1 MVCWQMKIIL
11 ATLLVGDHAAPVD
24 NVHECRT
31 EYVTTWETQYH
42 ETEEEECTNILKK
55 VPVMISKL
63 EPKKI
68 CEEIEEDTIKTSVQ
82 EVVEP
87 FTEHDIKFSCHTEH
101 VKIWK
106 HSHVE
111 LISKEC
117 KTVTKKIPVEV
128 SKMETKKDCDEVID
142 PFDEAIDSF
151 DEAIDPFD
159 EAIDP
164 FDESYYDYETSD
176 DDNENE
182 VRIALIDPSDETN
195 FDYDTSDNA
204 NENEVGIA
212 LNDNDEPE
220 QKYPPIP
227 AKLPCWSGTECPS
240 DLITVATR

>member
-1 MVCWQMKIIL
+1 M
-11 ATLLVGDHAAPVD
+11 G

-31 EYVTTWETQYH
+31 EYMTTWETQYH
-42 ETEEEECTNILKK
+42 ETEKEECTNILKK

-68 CEEIEEDTIKTSVQ
+68 CKEIEEDTNKASVQ

-87 FTEHDIKFSCHTEH
+87 FTEDNVKFSCHTEH

-106 HSHVE
+106 HSYVE
-111 LISKEC
+111 LLSKEC

-128 SKMETKKDCDEVID
+128 SKMETKKICDEVI
-142 PFDEAIDSF
+142 A
-151 DEAIDPFD
+151 
-159 EAIDP
+159 P

-195 FDYDTSDNA
+195 
-204 NENEVGIA
+204 
-212 LNDNDEPE
+212 
-220 QKYPPIP
+220 
-227 AKLPCWSGTECPS
+227 
-240 DLITVATR
+240 

>member
-42 ETEEEECTNILKK
+42 ETEEEECTKILKK

-87 FTEHDIKFSCHTEH
+87 FTEDDVKFSCHTEH

-128 SKMETKKDCDEVID
+128 SKMETKKVCDEVID

-159 EAIDP
+159 E
-164 FDESYYDYETSD
+164 SYYDYDKSVD
-176 DDNENE
+176 
-182 VRIALIDPSDETN
+182 VKI
-195 FDYDTSDNA
+195 
-204 NENEVGIA
+204 IA

-220 QKYPPIP
+220 QKYPPKP

>member
-31 EYVTTWETQYH
+31 EYMTTWETQYH
-42 ETEEEECTNILKK
+42 ETEKEECTNILKK

-68 CEEIEEDTIKTSVQ
+68 CGEVEEDTNKTSVQ
-82 EVVEP
+82 KVVEP
-87 FTEHDIKFSCHTEH
+87 FTEDYVKFSCHTEH

-106 HSHVE
+106 HSYVE

-159 EAIDP
+159 E
-164 FDESYYDYETSD
+164 SYY
-176 DDNENE
+176 
-182 VRIALIDPSDETN
+182 
-195 FDYDTSDNA
+195 DYDTSDNA

>member
-42 ETEEEECTNILKK
+42 ETEKEECTNILKK

-68 CEEIEEDTIKTSVQ
+68 CEEIKEDTNKTSVK

-87 FTEHDIKFSCHTEH
+87 FTEDDIKFSCHTEH

-128 SKMETKKDCDEVID
+128 SKMETKKVCDEVID
-142 PFDEAIDSF
+142 PF